1 MWNYLACFST
11 WVENN
16 SGQIQI
22 VIGVVALSLAF
33 LAYRGLLHQL
43 QFSSRQR
50 KFELLSALHSSVVD
64 NYKMLYQASIDY
76 SPVVEKFASVE
87 KDLKSRGDP
96 DALKI
101 TKLREMV
108 EGQKNSIHQQVESLV
123 NYSQSLSEK
132 DNLTLLQLE
141 DYQKQI
147 LLITV
152 RTSQIVFFPT
162 DLGVSLDKYLKTNRA

>member
-1 MWNYLACFST
+1 MWECLVALST
-11 WVENN
+11 WAENN

-22 VIGVVALSLAF
+22 IIGVVALILAV

-50 KFELLSALHSSVVD
+50 KFELLSALHSSVAD

-87 KDLKSRGDP
+87 KDLKSKGDP
-96 DALKI
+96 DAPKV

-123 NYSQSLSEK
+123 KYSKSLSEK

-147 LLITV
+147 STITV

-162 DLGVSLDKYLKTNRA
+162 DLGVSLDTYLKTKK